1 MIVANII
8 LLNNR
13 IFKVFNKIG
22 IVIIGL
28 IAFNVTIFYLSSRTP
43 LLVNFAIH
51 FMAIW
56 IYVRRRNISIKARIS
71 ILALSVLAIFLT
83 FNSPLLK
90 AKIINITSDERIYL
104 WPVAFNKIRNNNF
117 VLGEGLGQGT
127 LILKRHIIEN
137 GDNRINYKFFDLH
150 NQYLRH
156 YLDMGILGI
165 LVLVYLVIFP
175 LLQIKNLSLQKDH
188 ILISFTLLYI
198 LCLMTEASLYRFK
211 GVIIF
216 AIFSSIFMRI
226 NLQSTME
233 TDKE

>member
-1 MIVANII
+1 
-8 LLNNR
+8 
-13 IFKVFNKIG
+13 
-22 IVIIGL
+22 
-28 IAFNVTIFYLSSRTP
+28 
-43 LLVNFAIH
+43 
-51 FMAIW
+51 
-56 IYVRRRNISIKARIS
+56 
-71 ILALSVLAIFLT
+71 
-83 FNSPLLK
+83 
-90 AKIINITSDERIYL
+90 
-104 WPVAFNKIRNNNF
+104 
-117 VLGEGLGQGT
+117 
-127 LILKRHIIEN
+127 
-137 GDNRINYKFFDLH
+137 
-150 NQYLRH
+150 
-156 YLDMGILGI
+156 MGILGI